1 MKGKHKIVVKNNRL
15 HYEFEIKRNIT
26 IIKGD
31 SATGKTTLINMI
43 RQFANLGNAS
53 GIEIECDAPCTVLEG
68 NMWQMLLKN
77 LSGNIIF
84 IDEENQFIRQQEFA
98 ELVKASDNYFV
109 IITRENLYN
118 LPYSVEE
125 IYGLYSSGKY
135 QNTKQIYQ
143 EMYHIYPLNQD
154 LSCKPDKI
162 IVEDTNSGYEYF
174 KAISKEKNIVCESAG
189 GKTKIF
195 AMLEQLKAETESICV
210 IADGAA
216 IGPEMDAL
224 YKMSVEKGNIK
235 LYLPESFEWIIL
247 SSELLEDKE
256 IKDIMDKPE
265 NYIESQEYFRVRAES
280 RNTYTHGTYLNVR
293 VHNFTCLVKH
303 LHFFLGITV
312 VGKYINLGNQIECQL
327 ISKFI
332 YSDGFISQYLA
343 ILFVQFVHG
352 CCTCAAGSL
361 ISSYMHTLNV

>member
-53 GIEIECDAPCTVLEG
+53 GIEIECDATCTVLEG

-143 EMYHIYPLNQD
+143 EMYHIYPLNQE

-189 GKTKIF
+189 GKTKIPE
-195 AMLEQLKAETESICV
+195 MIGKAGTEETCI

-216 IGPEMDAL
+216 IGAEMNL
-224 YKMSVEKGNIK
+224 LSNKIEEKQNVH
-235 LYLPESFEWIIL
+235 LYLPESFEWLIL
-247 SSELLEDKE
+247 NSDLLQDKE
-256 IKDIMDKPE
+256 VRKILENPE
-265 NYIESQEYFRVRAES
+265 DYIDSTEFFSWEQYFTKLLIQKTE
-280 RNTYTHGTYLNVR
+280 GTYLQYKKAKLNPSYLQDK
-293 VHNFTCLVKH
+293 NKNKILESIQ
-303 LHFFLGITV
+303 GIQW
-312 VGKYINLGNQIECQL
+312 KI
-327 ISKFI
+327 K
-332 YSDGFISQYLA
+332 
-343 ILFVQFVHG
+343 
-352 CCTCAAGSL
+352 SL
-361 ISSYMHTLNV
+361 K

>member
-68 NMWQMLLKN
+68 NLWQMLLKN

-143 EMYHIYPLNQD
+143 EMYHIYPLNQE

-189 GKTKIF
+189 GKTKIPE
-195 AMLEQLKAETESICV
+195 MIGKAGTEETCI

-216 IGPEMDAL
+216 IGAEMNL
-224 YKMSVEKGNIK
+224 LSNKIEEKQNVH
-235 LYLPESFEWIIL
+235 LYLPESFEWLIL
-247 SSELLEDKE
+247 NSDLLQDKE
-256 IKDIMDKPE
+256 VRKILENPE
-265 NYIESQEYFRVRAES
+265 DYIDSTEFFSWEQYFTKLLIQKTE
-280 RNTYTHGTYLNVR
+280 GTYLQYKKAKLNPSYLQDK
-293 VHNFTCLVKH
+293 NKNKILESIQ
-303 LHFFLGITV
+303 GIQW
-312 VGKYINLGNQIECQL
+312 KI
-327 ISKFI
+327 K
-332 YSDGFISQYLA
+332 
-343 ILFVQFVHG
+343 
-352 CCTCAAGSL
+352 SL
-361 ISSYMHTLNV
+361 K